1 MASPYTRDKIENW
14 TSDFCMSDALRP
26 FPAPLRDLAPELLV
40 TFLVAACETGDLDP
54 ADIEEADLKTAL
66 ATLATLQIPEDL
78 RPEVPA
84 LCAAL
89 LTHLETEGRLSKGRL
104 LGTYVKALTP
114 AYLEAAS
121 GKPKPI
127 TRPGAKIGRN
137 EPCPCGSGKKYK
149 KCCG

>member
-1 MASPYTRDKIENW
+1 MPTPYTHDKIENW
-14 TSDFCMSDALRP
+14 ISDFCMSDGIRP
-26 FPAPLRDLAPELLV
+26 FPAALRDLAPQLLV
-40 TFLVAACETGDLDP
+40 TFLAAACETGDLDP
-54 ADIEEADLKTAL
+54 SDVEEADLKTAL
-66 ATLATLQIPEDL
+66 AKLATLNIPENL

-89 LTHLETEGRLSKGRL
+89 LTHLESEGRLSNGRL
-104 LGTYVKALTP
+104 LGAYVKALTP

-127 TRPGAKIGRN
+127 TNPGAKIGRN
-137 EPCPCGSGKKYK
+137 DPCPCGSGKKYK